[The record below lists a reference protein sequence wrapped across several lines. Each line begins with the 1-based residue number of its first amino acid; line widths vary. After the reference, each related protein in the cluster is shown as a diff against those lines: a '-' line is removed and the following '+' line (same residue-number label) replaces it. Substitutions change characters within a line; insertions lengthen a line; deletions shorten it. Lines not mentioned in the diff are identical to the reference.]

1 MTKQKNQSLTQEESP
16 YLLGL
21 QPRIAIVLTKSALSQ
36 DVHREQFSN
45 HGLCSACD
53 ANPF

>member
-1 MTKQKNQSLTQEESP
+1 MTKQKNQSLTQEGSP

-36 DVHREQFSN
+36 EQFSN